1 MCALN
6 SVSILRFNSKPFSL
20 LKTTSKENMKT
31 HQVEFVRAAYAF
43 NGNSAVISRKKIMEL
58 MDSRPDLT
66 RPRWLTGN
74 RKYRSAIRGHYNL
87 PAECIGVSTGVSSPN
102 ATPANTRA
110 TSTKA
115 GRPPVKVVKVAAPA
129 PAEDSDSSPAAVVSA
144 VSESLVHDV
153 SMDFNGGQSLVPSRM
168 DVYVP
173 WGNHDFVRK
182 IVDSGAFFPVYISG
196 LSGNGKTTTIEQVCA
211 ETGREFFR
219 VNITTETD
227 EDDLLGGFRLI
238 DGNTVFQYGPVVEAM
253 RRGGILVL
261 DEVDQGST
269 KVMCLQSVL
278 EGRGVYLKK
287 INRWIHPAAGFNVFL
302 TGNTKGQGNGEHDD
316 KFVGAQ
322 VMNEAFLDRIP
333 VMIEQNYPPVT
344 VEKKILVKVVTKF
357 CGSADDD
364 AKSFIE
370 NLAKWA
376 EIVRR
381 TFEEGAIED
390 VITTRRLVQII
401 QAYCILGDR
410 LESIRNC
417 VTRFDRS
424 VQESFLSLYT
434 KIDAE
439 VSASAAELPLPG
451 AAAAET
457 PVGSNWNV
465 IVKCNFGDRHEVK
478 AAGGIWYPDH
488 RSWVISRSGWDRLA
502 VDTRKT
508 FIKTFE
514 CKWFEMND
522 NGTTSGVI
530 HKIHRALRESDI
542 LENVAAV
549 A

>member
-1 MCALN
+1 
-6 SVSILRFNSKPFSL
+6 
-20 LKTTSKENMKT
+20 MKS
-31 HQVEFVRAAYAF
+31 HQVEFITAAYAF
-43 NGNSAVISRKKIMEL
+43 NGNNNVISRKTIMDL
-58 MDSRPDLT
+58 LDQQPHLT

-74 RKYRSAIRGHYNL
+74 RKYRAGARGHYAMPMEGISGIAAAASAPVRKAKVNPI
-87 PAECIGVSTGVSSPN
+87 PAS
-102 ATPANTRA
+102 
-110 TSTKA
+110 
-115 GRPPVKVVKVAAPA
+115 VAIVNA
-129 PAEDSDSSPAAVVSA
+129 PAENIPSVKSVSSAPAA
-144 VSESLVHDV
+144 DV
-153 SMDFNGGQSLVPSRM
+153 SMDFNGGQSLVPDRL
-168 DVYVP
+168 DVYVS

-253 RRGGILVL
+253 RRGGILML

-269 KVMCLQSVL
+269 KIMCLQSVL

-333 VMIEQNYPPVT
+333 VMIEQDYPPVA

-357 CGSADDD
+357 CGSADTD
-364 AKSFIE
+364 AKGFID

-381 TFEEGAIED
+381 TFNEGAIED
-390 VITTRRLVQII
+390 VITTRRLVQIV

-410 LESIRNC
+410 LQSIRNC
-417 VTRFDRS
+417 VSRFDRS
-424 VQESFLSLYT
+424 VQDSFLSLYT
-434 KIDAE
+434 KIDSE
-439 VSASAAELPLPG
+439 VDGASPG
-451 AAAAET
+451 GDGIAT
-457 PVGSNWNV
+457 
-465 IVKCNFGDRHEVK
+465 IVDN
-478 AAGGIWYPDH
+478 
-488 RSWVISRSGWDRLA
+488 A
-502 VDTRKT
+502 VDANWALCFEVPFVERHGIKALGALWNADARRWWMTQEVWKSLDADSRKSA
-508 FIKTFE
+508 FE
-514 CKWFEMND
+514 NYSPSYVEID
-522 NGTTSGVI
+522 YTVSNGPAFRKLIRKMT
-530 HKIHRALRESDI
+530 ES
-542 LENVAAV
+542 ESRGETVAATV
-549 A
+549 